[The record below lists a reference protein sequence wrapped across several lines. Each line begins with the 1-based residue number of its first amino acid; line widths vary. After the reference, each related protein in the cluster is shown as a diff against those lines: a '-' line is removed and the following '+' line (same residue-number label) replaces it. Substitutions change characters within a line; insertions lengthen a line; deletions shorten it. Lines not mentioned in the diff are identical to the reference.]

1 MKKVSIPLLN
11 EYKVAETSSF
21 IKKIQRKEYR
31 KMHEK
36 IKLLIYPQLRANP
49 YFGPQIK
56 KLKGELKNIYR
67 YRIVEYRLFY
77 IIDEKRKMVF
87 ILEFHHRKD
96 AYK

>member
-67 YRIVEYRLFY
+67 YRIAEYRLFY

>member
-1 MKKVSIPLLN
+1 LN

-21 IKKIQRKEYR
+21 RKKIQKQEYR
-31 KMHEK
+31 KIYKK

-56 KLKGELKNIYR
+56 KLKGELKNIHR
-67 YRIVEYRLFY
+67 YRIAEYRLFY
-77 IIDEKRKMVF
+77 IIDEKTKIVF